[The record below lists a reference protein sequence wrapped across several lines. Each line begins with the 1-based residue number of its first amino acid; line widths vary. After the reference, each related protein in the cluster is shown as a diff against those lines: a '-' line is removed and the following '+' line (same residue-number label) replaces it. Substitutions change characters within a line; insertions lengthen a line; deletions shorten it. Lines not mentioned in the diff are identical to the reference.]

1 MNRERGGRGGGSVE
15 ERVGPYNKFDGN
27 KKLPDTGQLN

>member
-1 MNRERGGRGGGSVE
+1 MNRDREREGGSVE
-15 ERVGPYNKFDGN
+15 ERVGPYNKFDGE